1 MSGINQGVVPFARRT
16 TRERKGLTSMRVLL
30 LKDVYKL
37 GHAGDVKKVADGYAR
52 NFLIPQRLATLATA
66 NAIKQAE
73 TLRQN
78 AAIARAKL
86 NAELS
91 GVAEKL
97 NALIITFSVKAGE
110 TGKLYGSVT
119 SAQIADEIKKTSGL
133 DVDRR
138 NVGHQPLRELGE
150 YKVPVRLTTDLIP
163 QVKVII
169 YREGEALKAAAQAA
183 PAAVAPA
190 AAAAPAEAAAPAA
203 MAPEEPAAPEAEPVA
218 E

>member
-1 MSGINQGVVPFARRT
+1 
-16 TRERKGLTSMRVLL
+16 MRVLL

-73 TLRQN
+73 SLRQN

-91 GVAEKL
+91 GVADKL
-97 NALIITFSVKAGE
+97 NALVITFSVKAGE

-119 SAQIADEIKKTSGL
+119 SAQIADEIKKSSGL
-133 DVDRR
+133 EVDRR

-163 QVKVII
+163 QVKVVIH
-169 YREGEALKAAAQAA
+169 REGETLK
-183 PAAVAPA
+183 VATPA
-190 AAAAPAEAAAPAA
+190 AAEAPAAPAEAPAEAAP
-203 MAPEEPAAPEAEPVA
+203 EPAAEAEAAPVA
-218 E
+218 ETATE

>member
-1 MSGINQGVVPFARRT
+1 
-16 TRERKGLTSMRVLL
+16 MRVLL

-73 TLRQN
+73 SLRQN

-91 GVAEKL
+91 GVADKL
-97 NALIITFSVKAGE
+97 NALVITFSVKAGE

-119 SAQIADEIKKTSGL
+119 SAQIADEIKKSSGL
-133 DVDRR
+133 EVDRR

-163 QVKVII
+163 QVKVVIH
-169 YREGEALKAAAQAA
+169 REGETLKAAA
-183 PAAVAPA
+183 PAAVEAVAPVA
-190 AAAAPAEAAAPAA
+190 SAPAEAAPESAAEAAEAPAA
-203 MAPEEPAAPEAEPVA
+203 PVA
-218 E
+218 ETATE

>member
-1 MSGINQGVVPFARRT
+1 
-16 TRERKGLTSMRVLL
+16 MRVLL

-86 NAELS
+86 NNELS

-97 NALIITFSVKAGE
+97 NGLIITFSVKAGE

-169 YREGEALKAAAQAA
+169 HREGEALKALAPVA
-183 PAAVAPA
+183 PAASA
-190 AAAAPAEAAAPAA
+190 AAAAPAEAAPAPVAPAA
-203 MAPEEPAAPEAEPVA
+203 EAAAGAEATAAPAEPAAEPVT

>member
-1 MSGINQGVVPFARRT
+1 
-16 TRERKGLTSMRVLL
+16 MRVLL

-97 NALIITFSVKAGE
+97 SALVITFSVKAGE

-119 SAQIADEIKKTSGL
+119 SQQIAEEIKKNSGL

-163 QVKVII
+163 QVKVVIH
-169 YREGEALKAAAQAA
+169 REGETLKAAAPVAAAEPVAQAEAVPA
-183 PAAVAPA
+183 PAAEAAEAAP
-190 AAAAPAEAAAPAA
+190 APAEAA
-203 MAPEEPAAPEAEPVA
+203 EAVTE
-218 E
+218 

>member
-1 MSGINQGVVPFARRT
+1 
-16 TRERKGLTSMRVLL
+16 MRVLL

-52 NFLIPQRLATLATA
+52 NFLVPQRLATLATA
-66 NAIKQAE
+66 GAIKQAE

-91 GVAEKL
+91 GVAEAL
-97 NALIITFSVKAGE
+97 NALTITFGVKAGE
-110 TGKLYGSVT
+110 TGKLYGSIT
-119 SAQIADEIKKTSGL
+119 PAQIAEAIKKSSGL

-150 YKVPVRLTTDLIP
+150 FKVPVRLTTDLIP

-169 YREGEALKAAAQAA
+169 HREGEALKAPAAAT
-183 PAAVAPA
+183 AAVAAAATAAEPA
-190 AAAAPAEAAAPAA
+190 ATPASAAAAPGEAEAAASAA
-203 MAPEEPAAPEAEPVA
+203 DDVEVEAAAEAEPAAEPGAEPTA

>member
-1 MSGINQGVVPFARRT
+1 
-16 TRERKGLTSMRVLL
+16 MRVLL

-52 NFLIPQRLATLATA
+52 NFLIPQRLATLATPL
-66 NAIKQAE
+66 AIKSAE

-78 AAIARAKL
+78 ATIARAKL

-91 GVAEKL
+91 GVAETL
-97 NALIITFSVKAGE
+97 NALHLSFGVKAGE

-119 SAQIADEIKKTSGL
+119 SAQIADEIKKVSGL
-133 DVDRR
+133 EIERR

-163 QVKVII
+163 TVKVTIH
-169 YREGEALKAAAQAA
+169 REGEAQKPAAVAAADAA
-183 PAAVAPA
+183 PAAE
-190 AAAAPAEAAAPAA
+190 AAPAEMEAEAAQ
-203 MAPEEPAAPEAEPVA
+203 PEAEMEA
-218 E
+218 EAEATEAG

>member
-1 MSGINQGVVPFARRT
+1 
-16 TRERKGLTSMRVLL
+16 MRVLL

-86 NAELS
+86 NNELS

-97 NALIITFSVKAGE
+97 NSLIITFSVKAGE

-169 YREGEALKAAAQAA
+169 YREGEALKAAAAA
-183 PAAVAPA
+183 PAAPA
-190 AAAAPAEAAAPAA
+190 APTEAAPEPAAPAA
-203 MAPEEPAAPEAEPVA
+203 EAEPEAEAQPVT

>member
-1 MSGINQGVVPFARRT
+1 
-16 TRERKGLTSMRVLL
+16 MRVLL

-52 NFLIPQRLATLATA
+52 NFLIPQRLATLATGG
-66 NAIKQAE
+66 AIKQAD

-97 NALIITFSVKAGE
+97 NGLTVSFGVKAGE

-133 DVDRR
+133 EVDRR

-163 QVKVII
+163 QVRVVIH
-169 YREGEALKAAAQAA
+169 REGETLKSMTAA
-183 PAAVAPA
+183 PATAAAVPA
-190 AAAAPAEAAAPAA
+190 AATAPTADVTSEAPAGPAA
-203 MAPEEPAAPEAEPVA
+203 EAPAEPVA
-218 E
+218 EGPAVAS